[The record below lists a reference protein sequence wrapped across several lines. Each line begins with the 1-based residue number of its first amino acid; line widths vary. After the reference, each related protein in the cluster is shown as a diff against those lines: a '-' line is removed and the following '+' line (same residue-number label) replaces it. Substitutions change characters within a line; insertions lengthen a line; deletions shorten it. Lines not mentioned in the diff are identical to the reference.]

1 MNPSIATYPLDA
13 NLSWL
18 LVAVS
23 TDFVT
28 ATMQTSILRP
38 IGVIGLNPSKLKYE
52 FHPMFNA
59 ITTGLVLT
67 AAEGILVVK
76 RSRFSFEKKTHIATN
91 DPIIVKL

>member
-1 MNPSIATYPLDA
+1 
-13 NLSWL
+13 
-18 LVAVS
+18 
-23 TDFVT
+23 
-28 ATMQTSILRP
+28 MQTSILRP

-76 RSRFSFEKKTHIATN
+76 RSLFSFEKKTHIATN

>member
-1 MNPSIATYPLDA
+1 
-13 NLSWL
+13 
-18 LVAVS
+18 
-23 TDFVT
+23 
-28 ATMQTSILRP
+28 MQTSILRP